1 MSASTTSTTR
11 FPIGRLL
18 RSARE
23 PLPRTTDFKFLWAL
37 IIALNLFGL
46 LMILSASS
54 VSSLYQYGS
63 SWYQFRLQVLWFLIG
78 CAVMFAMS
86 RISYERL
93 TNAMKPLLVVT
104 AALMT
109 AVLVPVLGVSVNG
122 ASRWIE
128 LGPLRVQPAELA
140 KLAVIIYAADTMTRR
155 VGQIDDWKMVLRPVA
170 IVFSGFAALLMFQP
184 NLGTTIILATIV
196 LVMLFVGGVP
206 GKALALLSGL
216 LVAGATLFAF
226 TEPYRFRRLM
236 AFRDPWADPLNTG
249 FQTIQSQIGF
259 ANGGVLGTG
268 LGQGRAKWG
277 FLPEA
282 HTDFIY
288 AIIGEELGLV
298 GSVLILAMFL
308 ALALFGVRT
317 VLHARDRFGM
327 LLATGITTWIL
338 IQAFINIGASVGVLP
353 ITGVPLPFVSAGGSS
368 LIFTMAASGILLNI
382 ARQER

>member
-1 MSASTTSTTR
+1 MSAATTSTTR
-11 FPIGRLL
+11 FPIGRLM

-23 PLPRTTDFKFLWAL
+23 PLPRTTDFKFLWVL

-54 VSSLYQYGS
+54 VTSLYQYGS

-128 LGPLRVQPAELA
+128 LGPLRVQPSELA

-170 IVFSGFAALLMFQP
+170 IVFGGFAALLMFQP

-226 TEPYRFRRLM
+226 AVPYRFRRLM

-298 GSVLILAMFL
+298 GSLLILAMFL
-308 ALALFGVRT
+308 ALALFGIRT

>member
-1 MSASTTSTTR
+1 MSATVSETR
-11 FPIGRLL
+11 SPIGRMM

-23 PLPRTTDFKFLWAL
+23 PQPRTTDFKILWVI

-54 VSSLYQYGS
+54 VTALYQYGT
-63 SWYQFRLQVLWFLIG
+63 SWYQFRLQAIWFVLGCGAMFFMSRYPYELLSKWMKWILIG
-78 CAVMFAMS
+78 S
-86 RISYERL
+86 
-93 TNAMKPLLVVT
+93 

-109 AVLVPVLGVSVNG
+109 AVLIPGVGVSVNG
-122 ASRWIE
+122 ASRW
-128 LGPLRVQPAELA
+128 LGWGPLRMQPSEMA
-140 KLAVIIYAADTMTRR
+140 KLAVILYAADTLTRR
-155 VGQIDDWKMVLRPVA
+155 VGQISDWKAVLRPVA
-170 IVFSGFAALLMFQP
+170 IVFGGFAVLLMLQP

-196 LVMLFVGGVP
+196 LVMLFVGGAP
-206 GKALALLSGL
+206 GKPLAILSGG
-216 LVAGATLFAF
+216 LVIGATVFAF

-288 AIIGEELGLV
+288 AIIGEEIGLV
-298 GSVLILAMFL
+298 GSALVIAMFL
-308 ALALFGVRT
+308 AFALFGVRT
-317 VLHARDRFGM
+317 ALHARDRFGM

-338 IQAFINIGASVGVLP
+338 VQAFINIGACVGVLP

-368 LIFTMAASGILLNI
+368 LLFTMAASGILLNI

>member
-1 MSASTTSTTR
+1 MSAATTSTTR
-11 FPIGRLL
+11 FPIGRLM

-128 LGPLRVQPAELA
+128 LGPLRVQPSELA

-298 GSVLILAMFL
+298 GSLLIIAMFL